1 MQLHLQTPTQYHV
14 DERKLDEERM
24 DLKGK
29 DSPQPSQYVRC
40 CHMSLSMRLQLLLL
54 LLTNMTPGQIAP
66 VAKSGD
72 NAPGQIK

>member
-1 MQLHLQTPTQYHV
+1 
-14 DERKLDEERM
+14 M

-40 CHMSLSMRLQLLLL
+40 CHMSFSMRLQLLLLLL

-72 NAPGQIK
+72 THLDKSSEITHLIMPGEQFVL

>member
-1 MQLHLQTPTQYHV
+1 
-14 DERKLDEERM
+14 M

-40 CHMSLSMRLQLLLL
+40 CHMSFSMRLQLLLLLL

-66 VAKSGD
+66 VTKSGD
-72 NAPGQIK
+72 KPHLEKSSEITHLIVSICPAER